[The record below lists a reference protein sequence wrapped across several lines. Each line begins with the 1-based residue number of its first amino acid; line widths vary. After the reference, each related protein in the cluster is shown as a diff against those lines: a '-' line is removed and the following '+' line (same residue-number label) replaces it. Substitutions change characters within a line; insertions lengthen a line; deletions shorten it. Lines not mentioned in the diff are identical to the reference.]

1 MNKEMP
7 PILLEGTGADE
18 ISSPERYAKNKF
30 WEFKY
35 VDYVKSKNI
44 KRCYFI
50 FHYNPEKNKFL
61 KKLKVVFNFHSGSTI
76 TKVFVYKNALIAISP
91 LGGPAAAK
99 LMEELS
105 IFGITEF
112 IAVGSAGCLSP
123 ENRDKF
129 LLVEKAIRDEGTSYH
144 YLKPSTYVETDETL
158 TKEVELFLK
167 EREFGFVKGITWT
180 GDALYRETE
189 QKTKMAKSFG
199 AVSAEMECA
208 SWCAVAKYR
217 GFKFAQLIYF
227 SDIIAQ
233 GEWTRVLKYKKT
245 GNDAKRYMMS
255 LLVKEMI
262 DEYSNKNN
270 AN

>member
-1 MNKEMP
+1 MKKETP
-7 PILLEGTGADE
+7 PILLEGTGVDE
-18 ISSPERYAKNKF
+18 ISTPEKYAKNKF
-30 WEFKY
+30 WEFKN
-35 VDYVKSKNI
+35 VDFVKSKNI
-44 KRCYFI
+44 KRCYLI

-61 KKLKVVFNFHSGSTI
+61 KKLKVIFNFHSGSTI
-76 TKVFVYKNALIAISP
+76 TKVFMYKNALIAISP

-112 IAVGSAGCLSP
+112 VAVGSAGCLNKEIS
-123 ENRDKF
+123 DKF

-144 YLKPSTYVETDETL
+144 YLEPSTYVETDNDL
-158 TKEVELFLK
+158 SVEIEEFLK
-167 EREFGFVKGITWT
+167 QKEIKFVKGITWT
-180 GDALYRETE
+180 GDALYRETK
-189 QKTKMAKSFG
+189 QKTEMAKSLG
-199 AVSAEMECA
+199 ALSAEMECA

-245 GNDAKRYMMS
+245 GNDAKRQMVS
-255 LLVKEMI
+255 LLVKDMI
-262 DEYSNKNN
+262 DTFASEK
-270 AN
+270 